1 MKNNFPDDENF
12 KKLKTFNQDYLTNEL
27 NRKVDSIL
35 ERTQILDK
43 KKNKNI
49 MNNWEEDNKEYYEN
63 FLIKLKAERK
73 KSHINIKS
81 GIKFE
86 RKRKSKTFKLNET
99 EKKKIN
105 TTLNNNRRKSMMHS
119 FLRKSLLFK
128 KIKEPIIENIKEEK
142 LESVIEKNS
151 FQMSKN
157 IQIFIKETSK
167 KEIKNNLNDKK
178 KNKKKKNSSY
188 NEINDNNIFSS
199 LIIKENPFEK
209 DFKILNNNNRI
220 FTFEKIKINEKKREE
235 ITKRIYD
242 QIINPVEKSFIS
254 NATKIELKKD
264 KESNSKNNN
273 NENDNKKIEIVNVG
287 TNGNNDYNNNNNVFI
302 YTINEN
308 STKRKKFFCCC
319 VPLKF

>member
-178 KNKKKKNSSY
+178 KNKKKK
-188 NEINDNNIFSS
+188 
-199 LIIKENPFEK
+199 K
-209 DFKILNNNNRI
+209 
-220 FTFEKIKINEKKREE
+220 KKR
-235 ITKRIYD
+235 RNY
-242 QIINPVEKSFIS
+242 
-254 NATKIELKKD
+254 KK
-264 KESNSKNNN
+264 N
-273 NENDNKKIEIVNVG
+273 
-287 TNGNNDYNNNNNVFI
+287 
-302 YTINEN
+302 
-308 STKRKKFFCCC
+308 
-319 VPLKF
+319 L

>member
-1 MKNNFPDDENF
+1 
-12 KKLKTFNQDYLTNEL
+12 
-27 NRKVDSIL
+27 
-35 ERTQILDK
+35 
-43 KKNKNI
+43 
-49 MNNWEEDNKEYYEN
+49 
-63 FLIKLKAERK
+63 
-73 KSHINIKS
+73 
-81 GIKFE
+81 
-86 RKRKSKTFKLNET
+86 
-99 EKKKIN
+99 
-105 TTLNNNRRKSMMHS
+105 
-119 FLRKSLLFK
+119 
-128 KIKEPIIENIKEEK
+128 
-142 LESVIEKNS
+142 
-151 FQMSKN
+151 MSKN

-308 STKRKKFFCCC
+308 SAKRKKFFCCC